1 MEAAISLIVYRLKF
15 DLPSSRGGVYPAEA
29 GLARG
34 VGLSGGER
42 GSTSERAVGRGKSPS
57 SLKSESSSELAP
69 SSRTRRRA
77 SFAVSRL
84 AIVKRGKQRFFTIA
98 LYNLRSSYAM
108 RACAEVRE
116 RESSC
121 VCPLKVQL

>member
-1 MEAAISLIVYRLKF
+1 MPSVEAAISLIVYRLKF

-34 VGLSGGER
+34 AGLSGGER

-84 AIVKRGKQRFFTIA
+84 AIVKRGKQRFFYHCLIQSEKQ
-98 LYNLRSSYAM
+98 LRHA
-108 RACAEVRE
+108 RLR
-116 RESSC
+116 
-121 VCPLKVQL
+121 